1 MEKKVSCRQFCKY
14 LDGRLC
20 NNHWFLLWF
29 VTISMNTCNMVYSP
43 SGTIKKIN
51 SIMKKLDLFYCGLIQ
66 KVWIFATWC
75 IPSRATR
82 RLKKKKTVIQKYSA
96 AEAHMGPSCLP
107 LLPVFGTIFEKY
119 TKLWQFLYLLGN
131 L

>member
-1 MEKKVSCRQFCKY
+1 MEKKVSCRQSCKY
-14 LDGRLC
+14 LDGRLR

-51 SIMKKLDLFYCGLIQ
+51 CIMKKLDLFYGGLIQ
-66 KVWIFATWC
+66 KVWIF
-75 IPSRATR
+75 PSRATR
-82 RLKKKKTVIQKYSA
+82 KLKKKKTVFQKYSA
-96 AEAHMGPSCLP
+96 AEAHMGLGPSCLP

-119 TKLWQFLYLLGN
+119 TKLWQFLYLLEN